1 MFYAGYSDNNID
13 VQSVIYFFL
22 RSWIFIM
29 KKLLTAGSLLGV
41 LALAACGSG
50 PEEEGAETEPG
61 ETETETETDS
71 ESTETE
77 G

>member
-1 MFYAGYSDNNID
+1 MRGIVTITSMFSLLSTI
-13 VQSVIYFFL
+13 FL